1 LAVATLA
8 LSSVFWLALG
18 IDAVM
23 AKARLI
29 DLYPVE
35 SRVEI
40 MLGEANWAAGIVIRH
55 QPPGVWVQVQNG
67 RSWFVTN
74 RRRIRPFAAGGH
86 DES

>member
-1 LAVATLA
+1 VATLA

-18 IDAVM
+18 IELAM

-55 QPPGVWVQVQNG
+55 QHPGVWVQVQNG

-74 RRRIRPFAAGGH
+74 RRRIRPLTEGRH

>member
-1 LAVATLA
+1 
-8 LSSVFWLALG
+8 LG
-18 IDAVM
+18 IELAM

-40 MLGEANWAAGIVIRH
+40 MLDEENWAAGIVIWH
-55 QPPGVWVQVQNG
+55 QHPGVWVRVQNG

-74 RRRIRPFAAGGH
+74 RRRIRSLTTGRYDA
-86 DES
+86 S